1 MTQKIKKP
9 KVPKKTNYATGHFAE
24 TIASWYLR
32 LKGYHFVA
40 RNFVV
45 KRGTGAGEIDLIM
58 TKGKTIVFV
67 EVKKRRTYNLAA
79 EAITIENQMRVV
91 RSSAVFLKKQPQFN
105 TYKMRYDAILFSSYH
120 FLPRHILNA
129 WRVL

>member
-1 MTQKIKKP
+1 M
-9 KVPKKTNYATGHFAE
+9 KKTNYQVGHFAE
-24 TIASWYLR
+24 TLALWYLR
-32 LKGYHFVA
+32 LKGYRFVA
-40 RNFVV
+40 KNFVV

-67 EVKKRRTYNLAA
+67 EVKKRHTYGAAA

-91 RSSAVFLKKQPQFN
+91 KSSAVFLQRNKQFSK
-105 TYKMRYDAILFSSYH
+105 YEMRYDAVLFSAHH
-120 FLPRHILNA
+120 FLPRHIQNA